1 MDNKKATTKKKF
13 GYDNFKKEFLKKNE
27 GRFSGLIE
35 ANDSMRESWRKL
47 SNAEQERYRN
57 MASLDGRGK
66 ESASCSTAMV
76 SFNTRCS
83 PGQFKEV
90 VEYISKHKRLCTK
103 VKKMGFQSLL
113 DFKFNKLPRELCEQ
127 VIAAFDTPTSTL
139 GIGGKKLSV
148 DGKDVHTILGV
159 PYGGKVIFLDDDS
172 KACQAL
178 KKNYLGKPFTE
189 LKSLVISGKAEK
201 NFETVF
207 LLFTLG
213 TFLCPT
219 TSTTVCM
226 RSIKSLS
233 GKKNVQEYDWSSFV
247 LSELIREI
255 STYKT
260 ALRSG
265 RKKKN
270 VGGCLFFLLIFYMHH
285 FPLGPTPSIDSGT
298 PVMHLWNQ
306 HMVQKRV
313 KLEKESIHGI
323 LYGGQ
328 ANEVSEVLPPLA
340 TITHPDVREIYEDF
354 LQYDNTFASKV
365 LKLQQSLNQLQ
376 ISDSKA
382 IMRVGEPSE
391 EEVEEE
397 DYGDKNEA
405 EDNEDG
411 DKGEDE
417 AKDAH
422 EAGDEDGDED
432 EDDDGHETAAR
443 AGSKEDEDEGSNSK
457 EESDERQDG
466 KKRRRIDERLMV
478 MSMVAKVMVG
488 EQLHEGKVWRYI
500 FDSEFMAT
508 LRDKKLRWSVFEDA
522 KMLMPDQL
530 GYNLGNCDYLFLP
543 MLVFNHWFC
552 YCADLKNDKF
562 FILDSLAG
570 KLFKEKKMMA
580 GFMRTSI
587 IELLQACDPEKY
599 GEDFQMEM
607 IFEELPKQSNV
618 DDCRVYVIKYCTKWD
633 GRRRKGGLTMED
645 FSNEQLRQF
654 RVDVVWWLVNHTRN
668 EVRNE
673 VFASVSAANRPKRA
687 GKECRLI
694 FRL

>member
-1 MDNKKATTKKKF
+1 
-13 GYDNFKKEFLKKNE
+13 
-27 GRFSGLIE
+27 
-35 ANDSMRESWRKL
+35 
-47 SNAEQERYRN
+47 

-66 ESASCSTAMV
+66 ESASCSTATV

-90 VEYISKHKRLCTK
+90 VEYISKHKSYVLR
-103 VKKMGFQSLL
+103 
-113 DFKFNKLPRELCEQ
+113 
-127 VIAAFDTPTSTL
+127 
-139 GIGGKKLSV
+139 GKKLSV

-159 PYGGKVIFLDDDS
+159 PYGGKAIFLDDNS
-172 KACQAL
+172 EACQAL

-219 TSTTVCM
+219 TSTTVSM

-270 VGGCLFFLLIFYMHH
+270 IFYMHH
-285 FPLGPTPSIDSGT
+285 FPLGPTPSIDGGT

-306 HMVQKRV
+306 HMVQKWV

-340 TITHPDVREIYEDF
+340 MITHPGVREIYEDF
-354 LQYDNTFASKV
+354 LQYANTFASKV

-391 EEVEEE
+391 EEVEEG

-405 EDNEDG
+405 EEDDEDG

-432 EDDDGHETAAR
+432 EDDDGHKLQLEL
-443 AGSKEDEDEGSNSK
+443 DL
-457 EESDERQDG
+457 
-466 KKRRRIDERLMV
+466 KKMKMKAPIVRKKVMKDKMV
-478 MSMVAKVMVG
+478 MSMVAKVMVS
-488 EQLHEGKVWRYI
+488 EQLREGKVRRYI

-530 GYNLGNCDYLFLP
+530 GYNLRNCDYLFLP

-587 IELLQACDPEKY
+587 IELLQACDLEKY

-607 IFEELPKQSNV
+607 IFEELPKQ
-618 DDCRVYVIKYCTKWD
+618 RT
-633 GRRRKGGLTMED
+633 TET
-645 FSNEQLRQF
+645 F
-654 RVDVVWWLVNHTRN
+654 RVDVVWWLVNHMRN

-687 GKECRLI
+687 GKEYR
-694 FRL
+694 